1 MFFNFIKFFIYQ
13 YFNKNKNIELSNTFI
28 SILLFFIF
36 LYFVQKYNPFGLEDI
51 FCSLINYYELM
62 SRGSC
67 TTVTV
72 PTFLSTEPSY
82 HSLNVFGLYLF
93 YKLFSSEYENNKKR
107 NIIDVLFIINLLI
120 IESELAKLFLLI
132 FLI

>member
-1 MFFNFIKFFIYQ
+1 MSIKIENNFLIVIRYVFPILLSFFIYQ

-28 SILLFFIF
+28 SILLFLFF
-36 LYFVQKYNPFGLEDI
+36 FYFVQKYNPFGLENI

-82 HSLNVFGLYLF
+82 HSLNVLDYI
-93 YKLFSSEYENNKKR
+93 YS
-107 NIIDVLFIINLLI
+107 IN
-120 IESELAKLFLLI
+120 F
-132 FLI
+132 